1 LAIIKDHSMKICLAL
16 SLLLLLFGCSGNTG
30 NNYEGLITGIGISS
44 KNGMVVSAH
53 PESSRIG
60 VGILMQGGN
69 AIDAAVATDLAL
81 AVCYP
86 EAGNIGGGG
95 FMVIRTADGRSDAI
109 DYREKAPLAA
119 SRDMYI
125 GTDGKVTEG
134 LSTDTHLASG
144 VPGTV
149 AGIIAAHSKYGKLPF
164 RNVIQ
169 PAIDLAEKGFP
180 VTANQALSL
189 NGGRKIF
196 LERNRKR
203 PAFVNDSL
211 WKEGDILRQP
221 DLAET
226 LKLIRD
232 KGRDGFYAGKTASLI
247 VSEMKQGNGIISE
260 KDLNSYQAVWRAP
273 LKGKYRGYDVITIC
287 PPSSGG
293 VTLLQLL
300 GMVENY
306 DIKGMGL
313 HSAEAVHLIIEAER
327 RAFADRAQF
336 LGDPDFVN
344 IPVKQ
349 LTNKL
354 YLTGRM
360 KDYDPVKASISS
372 LIGSGSPV
380 AYVSEE
386 TTHYSVV
393 DGLGNAVA
401 VTTTLNGTFGTG
413 IVVEGAGFL
422 LNNQM
427 DDFSSKPGYPNM
439 YGLVGGEANA
449 ISPGK
454 RMLSSMTPTIIEKD
468 GKLFLVAGSPGGST
482 IPTSVF
488 QVVINVI
495 DFGSG
500 IRDAV
505 DAPRFHHQ
513 WLPDNITYEQKC
525 LDSITL
531 ERLVKMGHEFKP
543 RYAIG
548 RVNAIMKTDDGILKA
563 GADPRGNNAAAGY

>member
-1 LAIIKDHSMKICLAL
+1 MKNCLAL
-16 SLLLLLFGCSGNTG
+16 SILLILAGCSGNTG
-30 NNYEGLITGIGISS
+30 NKPREIITGFGISS

-53 PESSRIG
+53 RESSRIG
-60 VGILMQGGN
+60 VEILMKGGN
-69 AIDAAVATDLAL
+69 AVDAAVATDLAL

-95 FMVIRTADGRSDAI
+95 FMVIRTSDGKTDAI
-109 DYREKAPLAA
+109 DYREKAPVAA
-119 SRDMYI
+119 SRDMYLQAD
-125 GTDGKVTEG
+125 GTVAEG

-144 VPGTV
+144 VPGTI
-149 AGIIAAHSKYGKLPF
+149 AGLVEAHSKNGKLSF
-164 RNVIQ
+164 REVIQ
-169 PAIDLAEKGFP
+169 PAIDLAEKGFRLP
-180 VTANQALSL
+180 AGQASSL
-189 NGGRKIF
+189 NGNRKTFI
-196 LERNRKR
+196 ERNLRP
-203 PAFVNDSL
+203 PAFVKDSL
-211 WKEGDILRQP
+211 WKEGDLLIQP

-232 KGRDGFYAGKTASLI
+232 GGRDGFYSGKTASLI
-247 VSEMKQGNGIISE
+247 INEMNRGNGIITE
-260 KDLNSYQAVWRAP
+260 KDLSGYSAVWRVP
-273 LKGKYRGYDVITIC
+273 LRGQYRGYDVITIC

-293 VTLLQLL
+293 LTLLQLL
-300 GMVENY
+300 GMVEDY

-344 IPVKQ
+344 VPVKQ
-349 LTNKL
+349 LMNKK
-354 YLTGRM
+354 YLAARM
-360 KDYDPVKASISS
+360 KDYDPVKASLSS
-372 LIGSGSPV
+372 AIGHGSPE

-393 DGLGNAVA
+393 DGMGNAVA

-413 IVVEGAGFL
+413 IVVDGAGFL

-427 DDFSSKPGYPNM
+427 DDFSSKPGSPNM

-449 ISPGK
+449 IGPGK

-468 GKLFLVAGSPGGST
+468 GKLFMVTGSPGGST

-488 QVVINVI
+488 QVLVNVI
-495 DFGSG
+495 DYGLSMQ
-500 IRDAV
+500 DAV
-505 DAPRFHHQ
+505 DARRFHHQ

-525 LDSITL
+525 IDSTALGKLI
-531 ERLVKMGHEFKP
+531 KMGHEFKP
-543 RYAIG
+543 RTAIG
-548 RVNAIMKTDDGILKA
+548 RVNAIMIADDGTMKA